1 VGVPISKKPNQT
13 IEVAVSKE
21 TPRALRHAIAR
32 EKPFLGRFNLPV
44 DADVAFL
51 SRTHPIVEGLASYT
65 LDTALDEVQAL
76 GEKAIARRC
85 GVTKTADVQEKT
97 TVLAVRVRYHLNVK
111 KRNEADTHPLLA
123 EEVLTVAFN
132 GPPNDPGWLADEDS
146 KHLLDITPTG
156 NLPASL
162 VKQQL
167 GHLIK
172 SLEDLRPSLDT
183 FATSR
188 AHELKQAHTRVRRSA
203 KMTGTVNVVPVDRVD
218 ILGCFILLP
227 DAN

>member
-1 VGVPISKKPNQT
+1 MLSLIDDKFGDL
-13 IEVAVSKE
+13 
-21 TPRALRHAIAR
+21 PRDLEANSRSAIRA
-32 EKPFLGRFNLPV
+32 ELAKHFF
-44 DADVAFL
+44 
-51 SRTHPIVEGLASYT
+51 THPIVEGLASYT

-76 GEKAIARRC
+76 GEKAIARRG

-97 TVLAVRVRYHLNVK
+97 TVLVVRVRYHLNVK
-111 KRNEADTHPLLA
+111 KRNQEDTHPLLA
-123 EEVLTVAFN
+123 EEVIIVAFTGAPDN
-132 GPPNDPGWLADEDS
+132 PGWLADEDS
-146 KHLLDITPTG
+146 QHLLDITPTG
-156 NLPASL
+156 NLPPSL

-167 GHLIK
+167 GHLVS
-172 SLEDLRPSLDT
+172 SLESLRPSLDT

-203 KMTGTVNVVPVDRVD
+203 KMSGTVNVVPVDRVD